1 MKKQLVMLSLAC
13 ISFGSLASNP
23 QYFSADNR
31 IESKLCSLSANEGFT
46 AARKEATKHGIA
58 MSRFSKSIECNGV
71 DIRDIAKKAES
82 QKATSKV
89 SVEVFAKNE
98 QKETQ
103 LCITALK
110 KGLTPV
116 REKIGNLNTLK
127 CNGEA
132 VADFVKRYQNAAI

>member
-110 KGLTPV
+110 QGLTPV

-127 CNGEA
+127 WNGEA
-132 VADFVKRYQNAAI
+132 VTEFVKRYQNAAI

>member
-23 QYFSADNR
+23 HYFSADNR

-46 AARKEATKHGIA
+46 AARKEAAKHGIS
-58 MSRFSKSIECNGV
+58 MSRFSKSILCNGT
-71 DIRDIAKKAES
+71 DIREIAKKAQS
-82 QKATSKV
+82 QEAAKAA
-89 SVEVFAKNE
+89 VEVFAKNE

-116 REKIGNLNTLK
+116 REKIGNLNT
-127 CNGEA
+127 
-132 VADFVKRYQNAAI
+132 VTDFVKRYQNAAI

>member
-1 MKKQLVMLSLAC
+1 MKKQLVILSLAC

-71 DIRDIAKKAES
+71 DIRDIAKKTES

-110 KGLTPV
+110 QGLTPV

-132 VADFVKRYQNAAI
+132 VTEFVKRYQNAAI

>member
-1 MKKQLVMLSLAC
+1 MKKQLVILSLAC

-71 DIRDIAKKAES
+71 DIRDIAKKTES

-110 KGLTPV
+110 RGLTRV

-132 VADFVKRYQNAAI
+132 VTEFVKRYQNAAI

>member
-23 QYFSADNR
+23 HYFSADNR

-46 AARKEATKHGIA
+46 AARKEAAKHGIS
-58 MSRFSKSIECNGV
+58 MSRFSKSILCNGT
-71 DIRDIAKKAES
+71 DIREIAKKAQS
-82 QKATSKV
+82 QEAAKAA
-89 SVEVFAKNE
+89 VEVFAKNE

-127 CNGEA
+127 GNGEA
-132 VADFVKRYQNAAI
+132 VTDFVKRYQNAAI